1 VIFTGNISIDTFIYS
16 ICPERCCGVI
26 PLYMYAVNFWVL
38 GIQLDRITFYR
49 QSRGSKSN
57 RSICTSGLFNELAV
71 LSAVLHHLVF
81 VYVIMGVT
89 RTTEYWQNFN
99 SDVDC
104 SCFSRWK
111 GRLLLLF
118 VPKPLQIQNMWN
130 LYITQNWL
138 MVALSKLTP
147 LAKSL

>member
-1 VIFTGNISIDTFIYS
+1 VIFTDNLSIDTFIYS
-16 ICPERCCGVI
+16 IFPERCCDVI
-26 PLYMYAVNFWVL
+26 RLYMYAVNFWVV
-38 GIQLDRITFYR
+38 GIQLDRIAFYR

-81 VYVIMGVT
+81 VYVIMGMT
-89 RTTEYWQNFN
+89 RTTEYWENFN
-99 SDVDC
+99 FDIDC

-118 VPKPLQIQNMWN
+118 VPKLLLIQNMRN
-130 LYITQNWL
+130 LYVTQNWL
-138 MVALSKLTP
+138 MMALSKLTP
-147 LAKSL
+147 MAKSL